1 LADAAGK
8 FVVAEEPTAA
18 NPKISAK
25 EKLEVIDLSSDPSV
39 QRPLSISAYLSSSE
53 RTQLV
58 ALLKEYQD
66 VFAWQYNEMPG
77 INPTLVAHSLNVE
90 LEARPVVQPMRTFH
104 PEVEA

>member
-1 LADAAGK
+1 M
-8 FVVAEEPTAA
+8 AEEPTVA

-39 QRPLSISAYLSSSE
+39 QRPFSISAYLSSSE

-66 VFAWQYNEMPG
+66 VFAWQYNEMPK
-77 INPTLVAHSLNVE
+77 IIPTLVAHSLNVE
-90 LEARPVVQPMRTFH
+90 LEARLVVQPMRTFH